1 MVFNQDVFFVIRD
14 FPFPCKLITT
24 KLLRVSFSFFLIKEE
39 GNLTLRGLG
48 IRPTDHWTLRARSS
62 HHVKPTSAH
71 INQAYF
77 SPYYLLWASTDA
89 DRIVLF
95 LSDHVCTSRSI
106 RFIAGAKMTP
116 SRHFWCPVCVD
127 LCFLNTARTR
137 FAFDVN
143 DNIDRLWKLKRCLS
157 K

>member
-1 MVFNQDVFFVIRD
+1 MLHGLQSRRIFCNQRH
-14 FPFPCKLITT
+14 
-24 KLLRVSFSFFLIKEE
+24 FSFPMQIDYHKTTACFLLFFY
-39 GNLTLRGLG
+39 NQRRGKLDSSG
-48 IRPTDHWTLRARSS
+48 PWHPAGRPLDILRARSS

-127 LCFLNTARTR
+127 LCFLNTARTQ

-143 DNIDRLWKLKRCLS
+143 DNIDRL
-157 K
+157 

>member
-1 MVFNQDVFFVIRD
+1 LGCHASRIISFTLPNVTVALARVLRRG
-14 FPFPCKLITT
+14 KLD
-24 KLLRVSFSFFLIKEE
+24 SS
-39 GNLTLRGLG
+39 GPWHPAG
-48 IRPTDHWTLRARSS
+48 RPLDILRARSS

-127 LCFLNTARTR
+127 LCFLNTARTQ